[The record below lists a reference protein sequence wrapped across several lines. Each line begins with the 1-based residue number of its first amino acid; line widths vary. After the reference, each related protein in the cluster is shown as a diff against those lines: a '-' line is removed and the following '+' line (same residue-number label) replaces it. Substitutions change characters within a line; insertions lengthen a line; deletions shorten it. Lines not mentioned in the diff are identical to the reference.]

1 LRELANCRETE
12 RREADAALARRRR
25 KKSSSRWNE
34 RQREKREED
43 EPEVRLVHEKHE
55 GGYKHS
61 RAWSLPPFL
70 PSFSPWGKAPGYD
83 SFPWSVKR
91 LREHTGGEDDRGCA
105 GTAERVRERIK

>member
-1 LRELANCRETE
+1 
-12 RREADAALARRRR
+12 
-25 KKSSSRWNE
+25 
-34 RQREKREED
+34 
-43 EPEVRLVHEKHE
+43 VHEKHE

-91 LREHTGGEDDRGCA
+91 LREHTVGEDGGGRGEGGEGEDDRGCA